1 MTQCETFK
9 LFLRREG
16 WPDMGDEY
24 SVVRFEKVGKR
35 FTFTRENS
43 QSVLEVMT
51 SAFRRKTAE
60 AQERHFWA
68 LRDVTFD
75 ITAGQCVGIVG
86 RNGSGK
92 STALKLMARILRPT
106 EGRVQSRGRVSAL
119 LELGAGF
126 HPDLTGRENIYLNAS
141 LLGLSRADVDRQF
154 DDIVAF
160 SELGDFIEMPV
171 KHYSS
176 GMYMRLGFSV
186 AIHVQ
191 PDILIVDEIL
201 AVGDQAF
208 QEKCIQRIYEMK
220 RQGVTIIIVSH
231 NAGTIHELCSH
242 VIWLERGQVRLA
254 GRTADVLPRY
264 VAHFNEG
271 QKLASRLG
279 GEEPSVEITAV
290 RLLNSAGES
299 RLAFVTGEAVTVEV
313 QFTPLRPLENLRFNL
328 ALYRDDG
335 VYVSWASY
343 VARGVF
349 EQPGRICYAIEA
361 LPLLPEMYRLQ
372 TAVTDEQQT
381 PLSLVYEQAFEIIA
395 DSLVATAGLV
405 RLTAV
410 WQQPQPIKTDPPQPE
425 FEIIGQ

>member
-1 MTQCETFK
+1 
-9 LFLRREG
+9 
-16 WPDMGDEY
+16 MGDDY

-35 FTFTRENS
+35 FTFTQENP
-43 QSVLEVMT
+43 QSVLEILA
-51 SAFRRKTAE
+51 SAFRRKKAE
-60 AQERHFWA
+60 EQERHFWA

-75 ITAGQCVGIVG
+75 ITAGQCVGVVG

-231 NAGTIHELCSH
+231 NAGTINELCSR
-242 VIWLERGQVRLA
+242 VIWLEKGQVRLA
-254 GRTADVLPRY
+254 GQTADVLPKY
-264 VAHFNEG
+264 IAHFNEG
-271 QKLASRLG
+271 QKLAVRLTE
-279 GEEPSVEITAV
+279 EEPTVEITAV
-290 RLLNSAGES
+290 RLLNAAGEAH
-299 RLAFVTGEAVTVEV
+299 LAFVTGEAMTVEI
-313 QFTPLRPLENLRFNL
+313 QFTPLRPIKNPRFSL
-328 ALYRDDG
+328 ALYREDG
-335 VYVSWASY
+335 VYVTWASY
-343 VARGVF
+343 VAQGVF
-349 EQPGRICYAIEA
+349 ERPGQICYAIEA
-361 LPLLPEMYRLQ
+361 LPLLPETYRLQ

-381 PLSLVYEQAFEIIA
+381 PLSLVYEQTFEVIA

-410 WQQPQPIKTDPPQPE
+410 WQAPEATPLDQPPLSGEGIFATPHHHSTL
-425 FEIIGQ
+425 

>member
-1 MTQCETFK
+1 
-9 LFLRREG
+9 
-16 WPDMGDEY
+16 MGDENT
-24 SVVRFEKVGKR
+24 VVRFVGVGKR
-35 FTFTRENS
+35 FTFTRENP
-43 QSVLEVMT
+43 QSVLEILL
-51 SAFRRKTAE
+51 SAFRRKTAVE
-60 AQERHFWA
+60 QERHFWA
-68 LRDVTFD
+68 VRSVSFD
-75 ITAGQCVGIVG
+75 IGAGQCVGIVG

-141 LLGLSRADVDRQF
+141 LLGLSRADVDLHF
-154 DDIVAF
+154 ADIVAF

-242 VIWLERGQVRLA
+242 VIWLERGEVRLA
-254 GRTADVLPRY
+254 GRTTEVLPKY

-271 QKLASRLG
+271 QKLSVRLTG
-279 GEEPSVEITAV
+279 ADPTVEITAV
-290 RLLNSAGES
+290 HLRNAAGEDH
-299 RLAFVTGEAVTVEV
+299 LAFVTGEPMMLEIM
-313 QFTPLRPLENLRFNL
+313 FTPLRPIRNPRFSL
-328 ALYRDDG
+328 AIYREDG
-335 VYVSWASY
+335 VYVGWVSH
-343 VARGVF
+343 VARGIF
-349 EQPGRICYAIEA
+349 DQPGRIGCAFAA
-361 LPLLPEMYRLQ
+361 LPLLPEKYRLQ
-372 TAVTDEQQT
+372 TAVADEQQT
-381 PLSLVYEQAFEIIA
+381 PLSLVYEQAFEMIA

-410 WQQPQPIKTDPPQPE
+410 WQTQETTAAVSAHSQPE
-425 FEIIGQ
+425 IISQ